1 MTWAPTSTDLLD
13 LRGVGQR
20 IDGFEFLLLDTT
32 GVVAGE
38 LHPSRDNVPTV
49 SNDSARGVRR
59 QLQNMRLLPDEAADV
74 DPLSSS
80 ILARMFLENGDRFNL
95 GVFRLGDRSDV
106 VHSWGTDRAVTWSDK
121 SLLLNR
127 PTTRSVGWGK
137 GADIAIA
144 MVGVALEVLDLSD
157 LGAAPPSDAVF
168 GAPVAYP
175 PGTNRLTIMED
186 FSRLLGWLPP
196 FFDRN
201 GLLRFVEVP
210 DLDMDPATV
219 PGYGPGTRIH
229 AESIVP
235 SDTLIGA
242 PNQFVVVESS
252 GRSTIRGVYNVS
264 DAAPHSAANRN
275 GEIIPMVKQVQGLSS
290 TAQANKAARA
300 LAITERRGIFRLVAF
315 DGTADPRHD
324 THDLVPYRTTVDE
337 AYTTWLELGWQLPC
351 IAGAAHA
358 HSLRRVY

>member
-1 MTWAPTSTDLLD
+1 MAWAPTSDDLLD

-32 GVVAGE
+32 GAVAGE
-38 LHPSRDNVPTV
+38 LHPSRDNTPTV
-49 SNDSARGVRR
+49 SNDWSRSVRR
-59 QLQNMRLLPDEAADV
+59 QLSNMRLLPDEAADV
-74 DPLSSS
+74 DPLGSS
-80 ILARMFLENGDRFNL
+80 ILARMYLENGDRFNL
-95 GVFRLGDRSDV
+95 GVFLLGDRSSV
-106 VHSWGTDRAVTWSDK
+106 THSWGTDRAITWSDK
-121 SLLLNR
+121 STLLNQ

-137 GADIAIA
+137 GADIALA
-144 MVGVALEVLDLSD
+144 MVGIALEVLDLSD
-157 LGAAPPSDAVF
+157 IGVGPPSDAVF

-186 FSRLLGWLPP
+186 FCRLLGWLPP
-196 FFDRN
+196 FFDRD

-210 DLDMDPATV
+210 DLDLDPATV

-235 SDTLIGA
+235 SDTLLDA

-252 GRSTIRGVYNVS
+252 GRSNIRGVYNVS
-264 DAAPHSAANRN
+264 DAAPHSAANRD
-275 GEIIPMVKQVQGLSS
+275 GRIIPMVKQVQGLSS
-290 TAQANKAARA
+290 TSQANKAARA

-324 THDLVPYRTTVDE
+324 TCDLVPYRENVDE
-337 AYTTWLELGWQLPC
+337 LYINWLELDWQVAC
-351 IAGAAHA
+351 IAGAPHQ
-358 HSLRRVY
+358 HHLRRVW